1 MAPDKATCF
10 RQYPFRPG
18 QKTRIE
24 DGLRSGDW
32 EVPALDHET
41 MTLRCPV
48 SGRQVASR
56 RFCYLV
62 GERTTDWP
70 RED

>member
-10 RQYPFRPG
+10 RH
-18 QKTRIE
+18 K
-24 DGLRSGDW
+24 
-32 EVPALDHET
+32 T
-41 MTLRCPV
+41 MTPRCPV
-48 SGRQVASR
+48 SGRQVTWR